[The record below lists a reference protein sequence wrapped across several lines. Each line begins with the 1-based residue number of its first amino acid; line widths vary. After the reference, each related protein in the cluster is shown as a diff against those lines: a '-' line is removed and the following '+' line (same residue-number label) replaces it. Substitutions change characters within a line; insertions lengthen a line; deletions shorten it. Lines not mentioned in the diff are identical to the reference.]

1 MDKDTRDIRIRP
13 AAYADREAIAQLHVA
28 GWRTTYA
35 PALNPAYLQADVV
48 TDRRATWNER
58 LSAPAPNQRV
68 LVACAGDDVLA
79 FGCAVLGFD
88 EEWGSIL
95 DNLHVRRD
103 LQGQGLGTRLL
114 HEVARICA
122 DETPALP
129 MHLWVL
135 HVNVSAQGFYQR
147 HGARNGGT
155 IAWNAPEGSQV
166 PVWRYYWPAG
176 ELPLGD

>member
-1 MDKDTRDIRIRP
+1 MNKDIKDIRIRP
-13 AAYADREAIAQLHVA
+13 ATYADREAIAQLHVA

-35 PALNPAYLQADVV
+35 PALNPAYLEADVV
-48 TDRRATWNER
+48 TDRRTTWNER

-68 LVACAGDDVLA
+68 LVACEGDEVLA
-79 FGCAVLGFD
+79 FGCAFLNFD
-88 EEWGSIL
+88 PEWGSIL

-103 LQGQGLGTRLL
+103 LQGLGLGTRLL
-114 HEVARICA
+114 HDIARICA
-122 DETPALP
+122 TETPTLP

-147 HGARNGGT
+147 YGAQNGGT
-155 IAWNAPEGSQV
+155 ITWNAPEGSQV

-176 ELPLGD
+176 QLPLGD